1 MLGVICV
8 LELEQTRSFLTE
20 LEGQIQESM
29 VAGLSCCVG
38 FTHRYT
44 LGLTQRYTLGF
55 TNRYT
60 YKRLVTAV
68 LGLHV
73 YILT

>member
-1 MLGVICV
+1 LYT
-8 LELEQTRSFLTE
+8 LW
-20 LEGQIQESM
+20 
-29 VAGLSCCVG
+29 
-38 FTHRYT
+38 FTQRYT